1 MNKKYFLFA
10 IPVLIILI
18 VALLSFSDKPGIR
31 VVEDFSYALHEGN
44 EPERYCISEAFY
56 NAKISKNQDKVINV
70 NTNILEETPE
80 YATSYIEIEVQKP
93 DKTSEIYFYYIELF
107 NTNNGWKIINY
118 QLVSPRI
125 LNAKTTVDNYAGIN
139 TALKNYYSNIPE
151 NINTKIISANKTQ
164 ILAHHEFFLH
174 QQSKNVLARYYQTK
188 NGYQILSVNEI

>member
-1 MNKKYFLFA
+1 MDKKYFLFA

-18 VALLSFSDKPGIR
+18 VALLSFSDKPEIR

-70 NTNILEETPE
+70 SANILDETPE
-80 YATSYIEIEVQKP
+80 YTSSYVEVEIQKS
-93 DKTSEIYFYYIELF
+93 DKTSEVYFYYIELF

-118 QLVSPRI
+118 QPVSPRI
-125 LNAKTTVDNYAGIN
+125 LSVKAVIDNYAGIN
-139 TALKNYYSNIPE
+139 TALKNYYSNMPE

-164 ILAHHEFFLH
+164 ILAQHEFLLH
-174 QQSKNVLARYYQTK
+174 QQPQNVLVRYYQTK